1 VVLLALLDAQGVA
14 VRSGGGEKMVI
25 LLSNDGCFGWRTQL
39 TEEVTMPAIVEVPQ
53 VVREALPG
61 FADLFSCE
69 PQRRHFAEYL
79 TGLLVARKK
88 NVSAINSEFA
98 NTTDQSCL
106 NRFLTEVIW
115 DEKAINERRLSILQR
130 DVATQYSDQGVIAI
144 DDVLIDHEGKLIDD
158 VGWFWDHAED
168 RHKIAH
174 DYMFINYVCPGGKHY
189 PLEFRRFKKR
199 DQCGENGEAF
209 QDHGVLFRRL
219 IDWTC
224 EHDIPGD
231 FTWDSYFSSAE
242 NLNHVH
248 AKRDRFDHPRGYVG
262 DLKMNRKIWYR
273 GKEIKAEELASTIA
287 PEVRKEL
294 RRGDKRQWYF
304 TCTIHLPKVNH
315 KVRILIIWN
324 HRRDASPCKILI
336 TNRVRWEVKRILKV
350 YRYRWTGTETFHRD
364 GKQEL
369 GMGDCQLR
377 NGQGQTRHMY
387 LVMLA
392 YSLLM
397 SQLYD
402 SCAKEWALH
411 RLTTIGEACR
421 GVMHETLRTTLTW
434 AIKEVAENSQSK
446 EHVMAQLGLT

>member
-1 VVLLALLDAQGVA
+1 
-14 VRSGGGEKMVI
+14 
-25 LLSNDGCFGWRTQL
+25 
-39 TEEVTMPAIVEVPQ
+39 MPAIVAFPH
-53 VVREALPG
+53 VVLEALPD

-88 NVSAINSEFA
+88 NVSAINREFA
-98 NTTDQSCL
+98 DTTDQSCL
-106 NRFLTEVIW
+106 NKFVTNVVW
-115 DEKAINERRLSILQR
+115 DEKAINERRLQVLQR
-130 DVATQYSDQGVIAI
+130 DDATRYSDQGVIPI
-144 DDVLIDHEGKLIDD
+144 DDVLIDHEGELIDD

-174 DYMFINYVCPGGKHY
+174 DYLFINYVCQSGKHY

-199 DQCGENGEAF
+199 EQCEEDGEAF
-209 QDHGVLFRRL
+209 QDHGVLFRQL
-219 IDWTC
+219 IDWVC
-224 EHDIPGD
+224 EREIPGA
-231 FTWDSYFSSAE
+231 FTWDSYFSSVE

-248 AKRDRFDHPRGYVG
+248 AKRDRFGQPRAYVG

-287 PEVRKEL
+287 PETRREL
-294 RRGDKRQWYF
+294 RRGDRRQWYF
-304 TCTIHLPKVNH
+304 TCTIHIPKVNH
-315 KVRILIIWN
+315 KVRILILWN

-336 TNRVRWEVKRILKV
+336 TNRVRWEAKRILSV

-369 GMGDCQLR
+369 GMGDCQLQG
-377 NGQGQTRHMY
+377 GQGQTRHMY

-397 SQLYD
+397 RQLRE
-402 SCAKEWALH
+402 CRAKDWALH

-421 GVMHETLRTTLTW
+421 GVMHETLRTTLAW
-434 AIKEVAENSQSK
+434 AIDQVTENSQNK

>member
-1 VVLLALLDAQGVA
+1 LDAQGIVT
-14 VRSGGGEKMVI
+14 RSRGVEKMVF
-25 LLSNDGCFGWRTQL
+25 LRSNCNRPGWRTL
-39 TEEVTMPAIVEVPQ
+39 FTEEVTMPAIVEFPH
-53 VVREALPG
+53 VVREALPD
-61 FADLFSCE
+61 FTDLFSCE

-88 NVSAINSEFA
+88 NVSAINREFA
-98 NTTDQSCL
+98 STTDQSCL
-106 NRFLTEVIW
+106 NRFLNDVAW
-115 DEKAINERRLSILQR
+115 DEQAVNEQRLKVLQR
-130 DVATQYSDQGVIAI
+130 DAATSYSDQGVIAI
-144 DDVLIDHEGKLIDD
+144 DDVLIDHEGKLIED

-168 RHKIAH
+168 RYKIAH
-174 DYMFINYVCPGGKHY
+174 DYLFINYVCPSGKHY

-199 DQCGENGEAF
+199 EQCEENDEVF
-209 QDHGVLFRRL
+209 HDHGVLFRQL
-219 IDWTC
+219 VDWTC
-224 EHDIPGD
+224 EHDIPGF
-231 FTWDSYFSSAE
+231 FTWDSYFTSAA
-242 NLNHVH
+242 NCNHVH
-248 AKRDRFDHPRGYVG
+248 AKRDRLGQPRGYVG

-273 GKEIKAEELASTIA
+273 GKEIKAAELASSIA
-287 PEVRKEL
+287 PESRKET

-304 TCTIHLPKVNH
+304 TCTIRIPNVNH

-324 HRRDASPCKILI
+324 HRRDGSPCKILI
-336 TNRVRWEVKRILKV
+336 TNRVCWEAKRILSV

-377 NGQGQTRHMY
+377 DGQGQTRHMY

-397 SQLYD
+397 SQLRE
-402 SCAKEWALH
+402 SRAKDWALH

-421 GVMHETLRTTLTW
+421 GVMHETLRTTLAW
-434 AIKEVAENSQSK
+434 AIDQVTENSQNK

>member
-1 VVLLALLDAQGVA
+1 MVFLLFN
-14 VRSGGGEKMVI
+14 GGR
-25 LLSNDGCFGWRTQL
+25 LGWRTRL
-39 TEEVTMPAIVEVPQ
+39 TEDVTMPAIVEFPH
-53 VVREALPG
+53 VVRKALPD

-88 NVSAINSEFA
+88 NVSAINREFA
-98 NTTDQSCL
+98 DTTDQSCL
-106 NRFLTEVIW
+106 NKFVTDVVW
-115 DEKAINERRLSILQR
+115 DENAINERRLEVLQR
-130 DVATQYSDQGVIAI
+130 DEATRYSDQGVIAI

-158 VGWFWDHAED
+158 VGWFWDHAEE

-174 DYMFINYVCPGGKHY
+174 DYLFINYVCQSGKHY

-199 DQCGENGEAF
+199 EQCEDDGEAF
-209 QDHGVLFRRL
+209 QDHGVLFRQL

-224 EHDIPGD
+224 ERDIPGF
-231 FTWDSYFSSAE
+231 FTWDSYFSSVE
-242 NLNHVH
+242 NLNYVH
-248 AKRDRFDHPRGYVG
+248 AKRDRFGQPRGYVG
-262 DLKMNRKIWYR
+262 DLKMNRKIWHR
-273 GKEIKAEELASTIA
+273 GKEIKAEALASTIA
-287 PEVRKEL
+287 PEDRKEL

-304 TCTIHLPKVNH
+304 TCTIRIPKVNH
-315 KVRILIIWN
+315 KVRILILWN

-336 TNRVRWEVKRILKV
+336 TNRVRWEAKRILSV

-377 NGQGQTRHMY
+377 DGQGQTRHMY

-397 SQLYD
+397 SQLREPR
-402 SCAKEWALH
+402 AKDWALH
-411 RLTTIGEACR
+411 RLTTIGEACH
-421 GVMHETLRTTLTW
+421 GVMHETLRTTLAW
-434 AIKEVAENSQSK
+434 AIDQVTENSQDK